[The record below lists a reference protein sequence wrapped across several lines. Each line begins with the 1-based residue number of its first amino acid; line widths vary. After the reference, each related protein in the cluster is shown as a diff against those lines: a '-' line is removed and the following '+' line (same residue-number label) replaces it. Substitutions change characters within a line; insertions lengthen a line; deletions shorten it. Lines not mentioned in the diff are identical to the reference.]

1 MSIGNTTRTKIANF
15 APMDYERFFSADVPS
30 FLRSPVREIFR
41 KVDLQAICSFA
52 GGYPAAVTF
61 PTDQIPG
68 LAAAVLEKY
77 GTRALQYGATQGV
90 PELRAAIA
98 ARYGVPVS
106 QVQITTSSQQGIDV
120 CSRVFLDPG
129 DIVLAQSPV
138 YLGAL
143 QSFRAYRAEVR
154 DMPSGACPP
163 PDKCRGRGPLTEG
176 TDGSLLP
183 IRHLWQWEGPEGAK
197 RPESPVMVL
206 PAISIDTY
214 RPEIVER
221 AYEIIG
227 PFIVNDVGGGTPDML
242 RTVGELGLP
251 YIAMHGRKPQ
261 GDVIEDILGFF
272 RDFAVRAEAN
282 GINDWILDPGFGF
295 GKDIDQNYE
304 VLNRLD
310 ELKKAGRDILVGIS
324 RKSMIYKKLGITPEE
339 AMPETLALERIA
351 LEKGATWLRVHDV
364 AETVQMVR
372 DYSTMYT
379 SSPGA
384 AK

>member
-1 MSIGNTTRTKIANF
+1 MIHIMGIVNLTPDSFYSGSRTAACDFMPKVRKMLSDGADIIDIGACSTRPG
-15 APMDYERFFSADVPS
+15 APQPS
-30 FLRSPVREIFR
+30 LEEEWARLE
-41 KVDLQAICSFA
+41 
-52 GGYPAAVTF
+52 PA
-61 PTDQIPG
+61 
-68 LAAAVLEKY
+68 LC
-77 GTRALQYGATQGV
+77 
-90 PELRAAIA
+90 ELRMEAQ
-98 ARYGVPVS
+98 VS
-106 QVQITTSSQQGIDV
+106 T
-120 CSRVFLDPG
+120 
-129 DIVLAQSPV
+129 
-138 YLGAL
+138 
-143 QSFRAYRAEVR
+143 
-154 DMPSGACPP
+154 
-163 PDKCRGRGPLTEG
+163 
-176 TDGSLLP
+176 
-183 IRHLWQWEGPEGAK
+183 
-197 RPESPVMVL
+197 
-206 PAISIDTY
+206 AISIDTY
-214 RPEIVER
+214 RPEIVRR

-227 PFIVNDVGGGTPDML
+227 PFIVNDVGGGNPEML
-242 RTVGELGLP
+242 RAVGELGLP

-261 GDVIEDILGFF
+261 GDVIEDILDFF

-282 GINDWILDPGFGF
+282 GVKEWILDPGFGF

>member
-1 MSIGNTTRTKIANF
+1 MIHIMGIVNLTPDSFYSGSRTAACDFMPKVRQMLSDGADIIDIGACSTRPGAPQPSLEEEWARLEPALRDIAG
-15 APMDYERFFSADVPS
+15 S
-30 FLRSPVREIFR
+30 
-41 KVDLQAICSFA
+41 
-52 GGYPAAVTF
+52 T
-61 PTDQIPG
+61 
-68 LAAAVLEKY
+68 
-77 GTRALQYGATQGV
+77 
-90 PELRAAIA
+90 
-98 ARYGVPVS
+98 
-106 QVQITTSSQQGIDV
+106 IT
-120 CSRVFLDPG
+120 
-129 DIVLAQSPV
+129 
-138 YLGAL
+138 
-143 QSFRAYRAEVR
+143 
-154 DMPSGACPP
+154 GACPP
-163 PDKCRGRGPLTEG
+163 PDKYRGRGPLTEG

>member
-1 MSIGNTTRTKIANF
+1 MIHVMGIINLTPDSFYAGSRTAACDFMPKVRQ
-15 APMDYERFFSADVPS
+15 MLSDGADVIDIGACSTRPGAPRPS
-30 FLRSPVREIFR
+30 LEEEWARLE
-41 KVDLQAICSFA
+41 
-52 GGYPAAVTF
+52 PA
-61 PTDQIPG
+61 
-68 LAAAVLEKY
+68 LC
-77 GTRALQYGATQGV
+77 
-90 PELRAAIA
+90 ELRMETQ
-98 ARYGVPVS
+98 VS
-106 QVQITTSSQQGIDV
+106 T
-120 CSRVFLDPG
+120 
-129 DIVLAQSPV
+129 
-138 YLGAL
+138 
-143 QSFRAYRAEVR
+143 
-154 DMPSGACPP
+154 
-163 PDKCRGRGPLTEG
+163 
-176 TDGSLLP
+176 
-183 IRHLWQWEGPEGAK
+183 
-197 RPESPVMVL
+197 
-206 PAISIDTY
+206 AISIDTY
-214 RPEIVER
+214 RPEIVRR

>member
-1 MSIGNTTRTKIANF
+1 MGIVNLTPDSFYSGSRTAACDFMPKVRQ
-15 APMDYERFFSADVPS
+15 MLSDGADVIDIGACSTRPGAAQPS
-30 FLRSPVREIFR
+30 LEEEWARLE
-41 KVDLQAICSFA
+41 
-52 GGYPAAVTF
+52 PA
-61 PTDQIPG
+61 
-68 LAAAVLEKY
+68 LC
-77 GTRALQYGATQGV
+77 
-90 PELRAAIA
+90 ELRMETQ
-98 ARYGVPVS
+98 VS
-106 QVQITTSSQQGIDV
+106 T
-120 CSRVFLDPG
+120 
-129 DIVLAQSPV
+129 
-138 YLGAL
+138 
-143 QSFRAYRAEVR
+143 
-154 DMPSGACPP
+154 
-163 PDKCRGRGPLTEG
+163 
-176 TDGSLLP
+176 
-183 IRHLWQWEGPEGAK
+183 
-197 RPESPVMVL
+197 
-206 PAISIDTY
+206 AISIDTY
-214 RPEIVER
+214 RPEIVRR

-227 PFIVNDVGGGTPDML
+227 PFIVNDVGGGNPEML
-242 RTVGELGLP
+242 RAVGELGLP

-261 GDVIEDILGFF
+261 GDVIEDILDFF
-272 RDFAVRAEAN
+272 RDFAARADAA
-282 GINDWILDPGFGF
+282 GVKDWILDPGFGF